1 MIVIV
6 MPTIGN
12 GMHAITD
19 PTVNLAACGIL
30 NNSAYP
36 PKIRWFTSFT
46 PCSNDMCRSFLLTTT
61 PDCAALRRGPLCFA
75 GIFLFSDSVRPYIP
89 LRDVKSV
96 TGYISRYGLC
106 HPLRARLFRYGM
118 SVRCESEIICRRPA
132 TPRHVCAVLANMATL
147 QRGTIAT
154 RGTLVAATKFFHN
167 DFARPNT
174 ACERV
179 TYASEEPGMPATTIN
194 FVRHGKV
201 YNPDH
206 LLYERLPD
214 FHLSERGRRM
224 AQATGRYIAQSP
236 QLNTAVAVY
245 SSPLDR
251 TRETANE
258 ILLELNKVRAERGQ
272 EALGLL
278 TDERIIEAG
287 NEFRG
292 TRIGHGEGAL
302 WKPRNLKLVRN
313 LWTPSWGESY
323 RSIAA
328 RVQDFALEKVH
339 EYPGEQ
345 IVVVTHES
353 PIWSYRH
360 MLETGHPEHNMLLRK
375 TALASVTS
383 ITYDS
388 ETGKVISITYADPA
402 KHID

>member
-1 MIVIV
+1 
-6 MPTIGN
+6 
-12 GMHAITD
+12 
-19 PTVNLAACGIL
+19 
-30 NNSAYP
+30 
-36 PKIRWFTSFT
+36 
-46 PCSNDMCRSFLLTTT
+46 
-61 PDCAALRRGPLCFA
+61 
-75 GIFLFSDSVRPYIP
+75 
-89 LRDVKSV
+89 
-96 TGYISRYGLC
+96 
-106 HPLRARLFRYGM
+106 
-118 SVRCESEIICRRPA
+118 
-132 TPRHVCAVLANMATL
+132 
-147 QRGTIAT
+147 
-154 RGTLVAATKFFHN
+154 
-167 DFARPNT
+167 
-174 ACERV
+174 
-179 TYASEEPGMPATTIN
+179 MPATTIN

-206 LLYERLPD
+206 LLYERLQD

-388 ETGKVISITYADPA
+388 ETGKVLSITYADPA